1 MKKEFKI
8 KKIANYIDSNY
19 ITNIDDIMTEIKD
32 ITIESKILDIKKLEF
47 DKEIMVFLL
56 LKDSLNSLY
65 LEYFDIS
72 SLLVG
77 NRDGDFKKLL
87 ADLNINHNYL
97 FKGDT
102 LILREPDTDLIFI
115 KDKIKDF
122 VKVGDL
128 FFLIKSLQKID

>member
-8 KKIANYIDSNY
+8 KKIANNIDSNY

-56 LKDSLNSLY
+56 LKDKTGT
-65 LEYFDIS
+65 IS

>member
-56 LKDSLNSLY
+56 LKDKTGT
-65 LEYFDIS
+65 IS

>member
-56 LKDSLNSLY
+56 LKDKTGT
-65 LEYFDIS
+65 IS

-102 LILREPDTDLIFI
+102 LILREPPEDLIFI